1 MEWHSWCSDNT
12 FNQALTEGIYVL
24 HLVLSLWVLQ
34 QTKINR
40 INVLFR
46 ATFLFYSNNFLINK
60 ITCFAGMNAFA
71 SKMSQCTWLWI
82 PEFTNWNDFDHGTNK
97 CMTYV
102 WECEWECLYPPMF
115 QITIVTMLAPVPGRT
130 SRDILSQVWVLHSN
144 ENITQHLSTQIR
156 NTLRNRNLHLSASC
170 YNVWKLISLTTHTHT
185 IYLETAADCVFS
197 NSLSTVVLSVFIKL
211 WFSVFHLTSN
221 IIFLLLW
228 NIFHRPVSITGGCLI
243 SSPHRSS
250 FLLMDTKLETR
261 KSTSSAAVLEEKY

>member
-1 MEWHSWCSDNT
+1 MHLIMNSWSHQLKWFWSGNKQDYDTCLREW
-12 FNQALTEGIYVL
+12 
-24 HLVLSLWVLQ
+24 
-34 QTKINR
+34 
-40 INVLFR
+40 
-46 ATFLFYSNNFLINK
+46 
-60 ITCFAGMNAFA
+60 
-71 SKMSQCTWLWI
+71 
-82 PEFTNWNDFDHGTNK
+82 
-97 CMTYV
+97 
-102 WECEWECLYPPMF
+102 EWECLYPPMF

-130 SRDILSQVWVLHSN
+130 PRDILSQVWVLHSN

-156 NTLRNRNLHLSASC
+156 NTLRNRNSDLSASC
-170 YNVWKLISLTTHTHT
+170 YNVWNLISLTTHTHTT